1 MALNPFFLQGSSA
14 EQRLIQSLVN
24 EQLKMYGVEVTYLPR
39 KIVNKDT
46 IFTEIQSSTFN
57 DNFSIEAYV
66 NTYEGHGGAGD
77 ILTKFGVSLK
87 DELIITISK
96 ERFEDFISPFL
107 VSMPSSEIEISS
119 RPREGDLIYFPLGKR
134 IFEVKFVEHEKPFYQ
149 LGKNYVY
156 ELRCELFEYEDEMGG
171 WETATAIT
179 EEIDEVLESQGYIT
193 TLKLISIGSTA
204 TVGVTTSTGYIRKIS
219 LTNDGYGYT
228 QVPTVAISTAPPGGT
243 DATAV
248 AITSATNNVFSVNE
262 ILLTNPG
269 SGYTVAPTVSI
280 VSAGQTITGVG
291 YTTYGV
297 GAAATA
303 ILVTSS
309 AGISGVTINSGGSG
323 YPSAP
328 TITFATPLFGIGAA
342 ATATV
347 SAAGTVT
354 DTTITNGGNFY
365 IPSSPPTVTF
375 SAPTGGGNETSI
387 VKFGSR
393 SYKSTGSAITVP
405 TTGVSDLQ
413 YGSVGFWFYVS
424 DNYSGNKNIVEFGAN
439 DNDTEKY
446 SVRLQVS
453 GENVQA
459 FLYFP
464 LNATSSGTG
473 ASTLS
478 TNLTTNQWHFL
489 QLAQIDQQYNS
500 RQIHLDNNSSFATA
514 SYKGNVIDDN
524 GFIIDPDGSLSD
536 GDVFFDEFYATTVN
550 SEITVPTSTLSGQS
564 GEVYFQGGERVT
576 ATGTATVG
584 SGGTVTSITITEP
597 GTAYDSAP
605 TITFATPSS
614 GVGTAVGR
622 LSVTTDNIVDKV
634 FISDAGIGYTSGT
647 ATATISNPP
656 IITGIGTYQYNEEV
670 TGSIS
675 GAKARVKTWDVT
687 TNTLKVGTTD
697 GTFLVSD
704 VIVGTSSSARYS
716 VDFIESAEFSDKYDK
731 GDEIEQEADLIVDFS
746 ESNPFGNY

>member
-248 AITSATNNVFSVNE
+248 AITSATNNVFSINE

-280 VSAGQTITGVG
+280 VSVGQTITGVG

-328 TITFATPLFGIGAA
+328 TITFATP
-342 ATATV
+342 
-347 SAAGTVT
+347 
-354 DTTITNGGNFY
+354 
-365 IPSSPPTVTF
+365 
-375 SAPTGGGNETSI
+375 
-387 VKFGSR
+387 
-393 SYKSTGSAITVP
+393 
-405 TTGVSDLQ
+405 
-413 YGSVGFWFYVS
+413 
-424 DNYSGNKNIVEFGAN
+424 
-439 DNDTEKY
+439 
-446 SVRLQVS
+446 
-453 GENVQA
+453 
-459 FLYFP
+459 
-464 LNATSSGTG
+464 
-473 ASTLS
+473 
-478 TNLTTNQWHFL
+478 
-489 QLAQIDQQYNS
+489 
-500 RQIHLDNNSSFATA
+500 
-514 SYKGNVIDDN
+514 
-524 GFIIDPDGSLSD
+524 
-536 GDVFFDEFYATTVN
+536 
-550 SEITVPTSTLSGQS
+550 
-564 GEVYFQGGERVT
+564 
-576 ATGTATVG
+576 
-584 SGGTVTSITITEP
+584 
-597 GTAYDSAP
+597 
-605 TITFATPSS
+605 SS

-622 LSVTTDNIVDKV
+622 LSVTTDNVVDKV